1 MTAPL
6 AAIIHHPATLAL
18 AVGTRVPVTAPTP
31 NVPLICA
38 VHTGPRQASAMPL
51 IVTGF
56 DACRYQSHHP
66 RTCLH
71 HFLVLVSAKSAYH
84 VPIWRCAP
92 PCVIGKAAPCL
103 CFIIERRIRS
113 PFRVNTSP
121 MTSSAE

>member
-66 RTCLH
+66 RT
-71 HFLVLVSAKSAYH
+71 SYH

-92 PCVIGKAAPCL
+92 PCVIGKVAPCL

-121 MTSSAE
+121 MTSSAKVREAI